1 MTLFTHRTAGGR
13 CPCGAANAACGPPS
27 GAVPVDQRIEEVAAV
42 SGPLQKYR
50 VVRGGVETVMKLNDA
65 DAARLGLGAGDVLG
79 SAVLQGEHG
88 PEIIAFSGD
97 GTVVQERKA
106 TAPNKA
112 RQTSSNKAGRSPR
125 KTAPPVPAEPAPAAP
140 GGDEQGDEQEAPQ
153 GGGDG
158 GPGGGD

>member
-1 MTLFTHRTAGGR
+1 M
-13 CPCGAANAACGPPS
+13 
-27 GAVPVDQRIEEVAAV
+27 DQRIEEVAAV

-88 PEIIAFSGD
+88 PETIAFSGD
-97 GTVVQERKA
+97 GAVVQERKA

-125 KTAPPVPAEPAPAAP
+125 KTAPPEPAPAAP
-140 GGDEQGDEQEAPQ
+140 ADDKQGDEQEAPQ

-158 GPGGGD
+158 GSGGGD